1 MEEEEEE
8 EEEDDDDDDDEDGD
22 DDELFIMGVQRRKG
36 NGWGEWVLCFLRV
49 ARHGAGG
56 WCARGGG
63 GRVAMVGIW
72 GENGTVSLLLY
83 W

>member
-1 MEEEEEE
+1 
-8 EEEDDDDDDDEDGD
+8 
-22 DDELFIMGVQRRKG
+22 MGVQRRKG